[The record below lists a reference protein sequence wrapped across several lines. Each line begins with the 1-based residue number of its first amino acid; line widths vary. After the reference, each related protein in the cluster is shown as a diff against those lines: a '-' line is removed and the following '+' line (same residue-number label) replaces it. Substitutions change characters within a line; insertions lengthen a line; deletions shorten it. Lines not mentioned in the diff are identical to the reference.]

1 MTSSNFSIGK
11 TSAAHHATE
20 MISFL
25 WELIQCNKRFRR
37 YLCETKVGMDYL
49 VILLFYARDSVGD
62 EMKQGLMRMAI
73 FVIQSLSVE
82 AAFNAKLNTPFLH
95 VGSLPPVMRVENFHG
110 SYADFLICVR
120 LSSIV
125 PVRDDP
131 LLISVK
137 SIHSLITMSHGR
149 LEPVYPAL
157 FNIIKNVTPYAK
169 NLQRAT
175 SSKVMNLFE
184 IVSAPSFCL
193 KNDSNHLILKS
204 LLEGCNALLENHLRG
219 KFRSSI
225 SCPSLPMLVQ
235 PMYSRPQKLA
245 STSDLSKFAWRRPS
259 WISGSAVMEGYGR
272 PKSSHVR
279 KQTDSVFYFDVDDL

>member
-1 MTSSNFSIGK
+1 MTSSNFAIGK
-11 TSAAHHATE
+11 SNAAHHATE

-62 EMKQGLMRMAI
+62 EMKQGVKRMAI
-73 FVIQSLSVE
+73 FVIQSLSAE

-125 PVRDDP
+125 LSRDVVA
-131 LLISVK
+131 LLISAK
-137 SIHSLITMSHGR
+137 SIHLLVTTSRGR

-157 FNIIKNVTPYAK
+157 FNIIKNVAPYAK

-175 SSKVMNLFE
+175 SSKVMSLLE

-193 KNDSNHLILKS
+193 KNDSNHLLLKS
-204 LLEGCNALLENHLRG
+204 LLDGCNALLENHLRG
-219 KFRSSI
+219 KFTSI
-225 SCPSLPMLVQ
+225 SCPTLPLLVA
-235 PMYSRPQKLA
+235 PKYSRPHRRK
-245 STSDLSKFAWRRPS
+245 STSDLSKWAWRRPS
-259 WISGSAVMEGYGR
+259 WSSGAAVLEGYG
-272 PKSSHVR
+272 PQKSSYSR
-279 KQTDSVFYFDVDDL
+279 TQTVFGFS